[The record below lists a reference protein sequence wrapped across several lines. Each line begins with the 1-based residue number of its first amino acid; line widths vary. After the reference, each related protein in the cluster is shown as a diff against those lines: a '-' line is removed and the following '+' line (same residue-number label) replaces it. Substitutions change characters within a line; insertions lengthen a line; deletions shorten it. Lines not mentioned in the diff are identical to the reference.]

1 MRVMIIGATGAVGT
15 PLVRQ
20 LLEAGHEVIGTSR
33 SQDRAEHLGTL
44 GAHPILLDALDG
56 GSVCRSVA
64 AARPEAIVY
73 QATGLAGVRILR
85 SLDRPFAAT
94 NRLRTEG
101 LDNVLD
107 AARQAGVRRIVA
119 QSFAPYR
126 YARQGGWVKCEDDL
140 LDAAPPA
147 SARQTFA
154 AMSHLDRAVNEAGG
168 IALRYG
174 GFYGPGD
181 EGFTRAVRKRQTPL
195 VGDGHGVMSFVHLDD
210 AAAATVL
217 ALDHGGPA
225 IYNIVDD
232 EPAPMSEW
240 VPVLAQALG
249 AKPPRN
255 FPTWAARLIAGP
267 GLTMLTE
274 SRGSSNSKARREL
287 GWQPRYPSWREGF
300 AAAYGEHPEAASRS

>member
-20 LLEAGHEVIGTSR
+20 LLETGHEVIGTSR
-33 SQDRAEHLGTL
+33 SQERAEHLGTL
-44 GAHPILLDALDG
+44 GAHPIVLDALD
-56 GSVCRSVA
+56 SAAVQTSVA
-64 AARPEAIVY
+64 AARPEAIIY

-85 SLDRPFAAT
+85 SLDRPFKAT

-101 LDNVLD
+101 LDNVLA

-126 YARQGGWVKCEDDL
+126 YAREGGWVKSEDDP
-140 LDAAPPA
+140 LDPAPPA

-154 AMSHLDRAVNEAGG
+154 AMSHLDQAVTDAGG

-181 EGFTRAVRKRQTPL
+181 EGFTRAVRKRQTPI
-195 VGDGHGVMSFVHLDD
+195 VGDGHGVMSFVHLND
-210 AAAATVL
+210 AAAAAVL
-217 ALDHGGPA
+217 ALEHDGPA

-232 EPAPMSEW
+232 DPAPMSDW

-249 AKPPRN
+249 AKPPRH
-255 FPTWAARLIAGP
+255 FPIWIARLIAGP

-274 SRGSSNSKARREL
+274 SRGSSNAEARREL
-287 GWQPRYPSWREGF
+287 GWQPRYPTWREGF
-300 AAAYGEHPEAASRS
+300 AAAYGEHTDAASRS

>member
-20 LLEAGHEVIGTSR
+20 LREAGHEVTGTSR
-33 SQDRAEHLGTL
+33 SQERATHLRTL
-44 GAHPILLDALDG
+44 GAYPIVLDALDAPAVH
-56 GSVCRSVA
+56 STVA
-64 AARPEAIVY
+64 AARPEAIIY
-73 QATGLAGVRILR
+73 QATALAGVRVLR
-85 SLDRPFAAT
+85 SLDRAFAAT

-101 LDNVLD
+101 LDNVLA

-126 YARQGGWVKCEDDL
+126 YAREGGWVKTEDDP
-140 LDAAPPA
+140 LDQAPPA

-154 AMSHLDRAVNEAGG
+154 AMSHLDQAVTGAGG

-181 EGFTRAVRKRQTPL
+181 EGLTRAVRKRQTPL
-195 VGDGHGVMSFVHLDD
+195 VGHAQGVMSFVHLDD

-217 ALDHGGPA
+217 ALAHDGPA

-232 EPAPMSEW
+232 EPAPMCEW
-240 VPVLAQALG
+240 LPVLARAVN
-249 AKPPRN
+249 ARTPRHV
-255 FPTWAARLIAGP
+255 PKWVARLIAGP

-274 SRGSSNSKARREL
+274 ARGSSNVKATGEL

-300 AAAYGEHPEAASRS
+300 AAAYGGHASTASRP

>member
-20 LLEAGHEVIGTSR
+20 LREAGHEVTGTSR
-33 SQDRAEHLGTL
+33 SQERATHLRTL
-44 GAHPILLDALDG
+44 GAYPIVLDALDAPAVH
-56 GSVCRSVA
+56 STVA
-64 AARPEAIVY
+64 AARPEAIIY
-73 QATGLAGVRILR
+73 QATALAGVRVLR
-85 SLDRPFAAT
+85 SLDRAFAAT

-101 LDNVLD
+101 LDNVLA

-119 QSFAPYR
+119 QSFAPCR
-126 YARQGGWVKCEDDL
+126 YAREGGWVKTEDDP
-140 LDAAPPA
+140 LDQAPPA

-154 AMSHLDRAVNEAGG
+154 AMSHLDQAVTGAGG

-181 EGFTRAVRKRQTPL
+181 EGLTRAVRKRQTPL
-195 VGDGHGVMSFVHLDD
+195 VGHAQGVMSFVHLDD

-217 ALDHGGPA
+217 ALAHDGPA

-232 EPAPMSEW
+232 EPAPMCEW
-240 VPVLAQALG
+240 LPVLARAVN
-249 AKPPRN
+249 ARTPRHV
-255 FPTWAARLIAGP
+255 PKWVARLIAGP

-274 SRGSSNSKARREL
+274 ARGSSNVKATGEL

-300 AAAYGEHPEAASRS
+300 AAAYGVHASTASRP